1 MPCGPPTHSGRP
13 WQPCGCDT
21 GPSGEGQKQ
30 AQTCACARARVCG
43 WHRRACNG
51 TSTFVLLSGPFS
63 ARAELGSIGIDPS
76 QPTIVSRAASY
87 PARHR
92 IPRGI
97 VSRTALGPISH
108 ERARSGVKCTAQ
120 VDMVT
125 RCKRPGGLR
134 VASYMLWVAL
144 FQPAVCHSDSD
155 GYVKH
160 RRENRCPEVPCSDTT
175 LTQPHARMHS
185 RTPGCADGIP
195 HSIVTIAAAIGIPRG
210 TVSMGTAVAAPSLSH
225 AAFTK
230 RSERCTET
238 PAHHSDR
245 NARASMACC
254 ALHTMFSP
262 RPAANFAP
270 PAGHPQPKLH
280 GYPTQHGNPPRAP
293 SLRPSAHRN
302 SRAPCRT

>member
-1 MPCGPPTHSGRP
+1 
-13 WQPCGCDT
+13 
-21 GPSGEGQKQ
+21 
-30 AQTCACARARVCG
+30 
-43 WHRRACNG
+43 
-51 TSTFVLLSGPFS
+51 LSGPFS

-160 RRENRCPEVPCSDTT
+160 RWENRCPEVPCSDTT
-175 LTQPHARMHS
+175 LTQPSLLRHHTHTATRTHALTHTGLCRRHSAQHCNHCGCDRYPARHGIGGNGCS
-185 RTPGCADGIP
+185 RT
-195 HSIVTIAAAIGIPRG
+195 V
-210 TVSMGTAVAAPSLSH
+210 AVARSIHEEERALHRNTGASQRPQCSRKHGMLCTPHHVFAAPCRELRTAGRSSTAKTPRISH
-225 AAFTK
+225 AARQST
-230 RSERCTET
+230 
-238 PAHHSDR
+238 
-245 NARASMACC
+245 ARA
-254 ALHTMFSP
+254 L
-262 RPAANFAP
+262 PAP
-270 PAGHPQPKLH
+270 IGPPKLTCSM
-280 GYPTQHGNPPRAP
+280 PNVTVIIFAARPPSVGRTDAKPSRRSAAMRTTGTKGGMMMRAP
-293 SLRPSAHRN
+293 SEHG
-302 SRAPCRT
+302 